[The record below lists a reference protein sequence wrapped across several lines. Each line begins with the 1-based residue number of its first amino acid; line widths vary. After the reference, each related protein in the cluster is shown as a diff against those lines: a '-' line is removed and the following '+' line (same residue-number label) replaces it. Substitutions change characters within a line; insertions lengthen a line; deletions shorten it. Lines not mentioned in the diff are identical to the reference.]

1 MSSPSPSPFFF
12 LLPLSFSI
20 SVPGLRAVAMATVGC
35 RMCDGGV
42 WGSPPVILTSALPE
56 SNKAH
61 PPPSHPSQTKDI
73 YLLSSR
79 LLHDIIFYLLPEEA
93 TAFLCFCP
101 FPCCNSLPPRFYCDA
116 LLCCARRDKDA
127 LTRTSPPSSD
137 FSDPSRVVKMNLFT
151 QCARQSSM
159 RHALLGRNMC
169 SWLQKASG

>member
-61 PPPSHPSQTKDI
+61 PPPHTPHRQRTYICSHPA
-73 YLLSSR
+73 
-79 LLHDIIFYLLPEEA
+79 FYM
-93 TAFLCFCP
+93 TSFFICFLCFVRFLAAIHCP
-101 FPCCNSLPPRFYCDA
+101 HGFIAMLSSAVPDATKTPSQGPLLHHLISPIPPE
-116 LLCCARRDKDA
+116 L
-127 LTRTSPPSSD
+127 
-137 FSDPSRVVKMNLFT
+137 
-151 QCARQSSM
+151 
-159 RHALLGRNMC
+159 
-169 SWLQKASG
+169 